1 MIFLFVSK
9 HQSKAKF
16 KKLDD
21 SEVLRSDFQTL
32 EPMQP
37 PCPLQPHFIKINTA
51 PDGWIPPSK
60 QITNTGL
67 FWLNGSSKNPNFH

>member
-1 MIFLFVSK
+1 MIFLFFSK

-37 PCPLQPHFIKINTA
+37 PCPLQPHFIKKIL
-51 PDGWIPPSK
+51 I
-60 QITNTGL
+60 L
-67 FWLNGSSKNPNFH
+67 MLGSLLAFDM